1 VTATERR
8 PRGRPKD
15 MDKRA
20 AIIASAR
27 ELFLARGLEAVRVEE
42 IAAAAGVSKMTVYA
56 NYADK
61 TTLFEAVMK
70 QQSLVIMEAFKH
82 LQIDSGIIDATLT
95 QFGRTL
101 LVFLLSPEIMRFDEI
116 LSAEMGR
123 HPDLGQRFYQTGP
136 NRMWKK
142 LAAIIE
148 AAVHRGEIQADNS
161 ERAAEDLI
169 ALWLGMVPLRHR
181 FNELEPMSEPE
192 IVDRVIHG
200 VAVFMKA
207 HGKGAN

>member
-1 VTATERR
+1 
-8 PRGRPKD
+8 

-61 TTLFEAVMK
+61 MTLFEAVMK
-70 QQSLVIMEAFKH
+70 QQSLVMVEAFKH
-82 LQIDSGIIDATLT
+82 LQIDSGMIDATLT

-101 LVFLLSPEIMRFDEI
+101 MVFLLSPEIMRFDEI

-123 HPDLGQRFYQTGP
+123 HPDLGQRFYQAGP
-136 NRMWKK
+136 NKMWKK

-148 AAVHRGEIQADNS
+148 AAVQRGEIQADDA

-181 FNELEPMSEPE
+181 FNELKPMAEAE

-207 HGKGAN
+207 HGKGIN